1 MALLEKRR
9 GGGVASATC
18 VGEQFAFGDVSR
30 QFRVSVGLCGVGGKK
45 QRGMKKECRGRVCV
59 FSVFGG
65 LVARLILL
73 FVASDYCGAG

>member
-30 QFRVSVGLCGVGGKK
+30 QFRVSVGLCGVVVGEKK
-45 QRGMKKECRGRVCV
+45 RGNEKGMPGSCLCVCV
-59 FSVFGG
+59 FFFWCVVDWWRG
-65 LVARLILL
+65 
-73 FVASDYCGAG
+73 

>member
-30 QFRVSVGLCGVGGKK
+30 QFRVSVGLCGVVAGGKK
-45 QRGMKKECRGRVCV
+45 GGMKKECRGRVCV
-59 FSVFGG
+59 FVCFFSGVWWTGG
-65 LVARLILL
+65 EADSS
-73 FVASDYCGAG
+73 FVCAV